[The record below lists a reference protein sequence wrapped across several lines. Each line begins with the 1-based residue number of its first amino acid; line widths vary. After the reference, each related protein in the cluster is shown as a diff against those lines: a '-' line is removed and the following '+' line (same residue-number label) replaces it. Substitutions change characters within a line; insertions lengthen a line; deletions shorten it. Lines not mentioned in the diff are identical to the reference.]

1 MKKNSLYF
9 LIAFLSA
16 TTVLADPTVRELEKR
31 VRILEEKAETLR
43 EKDPDFADWV
53 REQSS
58 IHRSYRKAYSYD
70 LKDSPE
76 EAPMILDEWQ
86 TLIERMEQEWEIFRD
101 MPDLEAKGLVNV
113 KEFGAKADGKNDDA
127 PAIQKAIDFA
137 VKNGKGGIFLP
148 KGRYLLNRRKGWR
161 APTLRFHR
169 IKHFKMKGEEG
180 TVLVMNSP
188 KTPHF
193 DIRNCDNLR
202 FEKFHIT
209 SLKPIYSTGVVTG
222 WTEDDKGV
230 IYRHDGGLPPLDPEI
245 TKSEMNFFRVSDA
258 KMAED
263 GKTPLLYTGPRHL
276 RRRILLFQD
285 SVKHL
290 KDDEYVAY
298 PNHSRLWP
306 LAPGEK
312 TADIYRKGLRLI
324 NYARNHSG
332 FFQLDHADRCRWK
345 HISMERIGGVV
356 IKGYLS
362 DATFITDCM
371 VSAAL
376 EEKIAVATCA
386 DFFYV
391 RMPSLGGFISRNVV
405 KNLGDDFF
413 NIHSAVTPVLRQ
425 EGKVIYIPTQI
436 WGADLRSKHIRH
448 IDIVPNLGKKLVDTR
463 KRFKVLSVEKVK
475 IKHSPTYFDPRQAK
489 AEGISYARFRAL
501 GERKISTIQKEPVDV
516 TVLKM
521 ELDRDPGEL
530 RCAEPFIT
538 RDEYAMIRDAKKMD
552 LVHFP
557 DLYGQGLVISNNYF
571 ADCIGRCWIMG
582 SGSLLR
588 GNTFNIRMER
598 GLFGTWNT
606 FLNNWAEAFFPRV
619 VTYEGNKFRL
629 PQDDTTFFLRQ
640 TKYDPENP
648 ATWMRHFY
656 LTGNMFLFDLTSPYY
671 GVKGKFP
678 RPALLDARGI
688 ADLEVT
694 GNSFLLSQPQ
704 GDTRFALQDITGKI
718 RDNQFRGTWE
728 GDKIGQNVRIDSE

>member
-1 MKKNSLYF
+1 MIKKF
-9 LIAFLSA
+9 LSFLFIFLSA
-16 TTVLADPTVRELEKR
+16 AVLAGPTVRELEKR
-31 VRILEEKAETLR
+31 VRLLEEKAETLR
-43 EKDPDFADWV
+43 GKDPDFADWIK
-53 REQSS
+53 EQAS
-58 IHRSYRKAYSYD
+58 IHHSYRKAYQYD
-70 LKDSPE
+70 LVHAPD
-76 EAPMILDEWQ
+76 EAPMIFDEWQ
-86 TLIERMEQEWEIFRD
+86 TLLERMEQEWEIFHD
-101 MPDLEAKGLVNV
+101 MPDLEARGLVNV
-113 KEFGAKADGKNDDA
+113 REFGAKTDGENDDV

-137 VKNGKGGIFLP
+137 VKNAKGGIFLP
-148 KGRYLLNRRKGWR
+148 RGRYLLNRRKGWR
-161 APTLRFHR
+161 APTLRFHN
-169 IKHFKMKGEEG
+169 IKNFKMKGEEG

-193 DIRNCDNLR
+193 DIRNCENLR
-202 FEKFHIT
+202 FENFHIT
-209 SLKPIYSTGVVTG
+209 SLKPVYSTGVVIGHTK
-222 WTEDDKGV
+222 DDKGV
-230 IYRHDGGLPPLDPEI
+230 IYRHDGGLSPLDPEI

-258 KMAED
+258 KLAED

-290 KDDEYVAY
+290 KNDEYIAY

-312 TADIYRKGLRLI
+312 TADVYKKGLRLI

-332 FFQLDHADRCRWK
+332 LFQLDHADRCRWK
-345 HISMERIGGVV
+345 RISMERIGGVV

-362 DATFITDCM
+362 DATFITDC
-371 VSAAL
+371 VISAAP
-376 EEKIAVATCA
+376 EEKLAVATCA

-413 NIHSAVTPVLRQ
+413 NIHSAVTPVLHQ
-425 EGKVIYIPTQI
+425 EGKRIYIPTQI
-436 WGADLRSKHIRH
+436 WGAELRSKHIRH
-448 IDIVPNLGKKLVDTR
+448 IDIVPNLGKKLVNTQ

-475 IKHSPTYFDPRQAK
+475 IKHSSTYFDPQQAR

-516 TVLKM
+516 TVLKL
-521 ELDRDPGEL
+521 ELDRDPGAL
-530 RCAEPFIT
+530 QCAEPFIT

-588 GNTFNIRMER
+588 NNTFNIRMER
-598 GLFGTWNT
+598 GLFGTWNS
-606 FLNNWAEAFFPRV
+606 FLNNWAEAFFPRI

-629 PQDDTTFFLRQ
+629 PQDDTTFFLSQ
-640 TKYDPENP
+640 TKYDPGNP

-656 LTGNMFLFDLTSPYY
+656 LTDNMFLFDLTSPYY
-671 GVKGKFP
+671 GVKGTLS

-688 ADLEVT
+688 ADLEIT
-694 GNSFLLSQPQ
+694 NNTFLLSRPQ
-704 GDTRFALQDITGKI
+704 GETRFLLKDISGKI
-718 RDNQFRGTWE
+718 SNNQFLGQWK
-728 GDKIGQNVRIDSE
+728 GDKIISNVQVESE